1 MDMYV
6 NKLLKNKTYER
17 FFLHGIENK
26 ADVIEGIIYYSLEE
40 VYENHKDENLY
51 KYSNEKLMEELIEKS
66 VQKYVQFYRFVVMN
80 DSFTEDFRNNYVD
93 LEQMKRD
100 IVNAIQN
107 LLNSKR
113 SLYIEDGSGNYST
126 MQIDRMVVTKAGI
139 YFTRGEID
147 AIALNQNF
155 YFEFKK
161 SDETKSNDCI
171 QSYYYEYDETT
182 GKIKNPRGLQGE
194 IAWTKQ
200 IYSILGDLIKL
211 EKLDNKK
218 YYISW
223 LYTKLE
229 RAKNK
234 CNPDKNC
241 IYLIEKA
248 CEAFEEKMAG
258 RELE

>member
-26 ADVIEGIIYYSLEE
+26 ETVIEGIIYYSLVE
-40 VYENHKDENLY
+40 VYANYGKENLY
-51 KYSNEKLMEELIEKS
+51 ELSNEKLLEKIIEKA
-66 VQKYVQFYRFVVMN
+66 VPKYIQFYRFIVMN
-80 DSFTEDFRNNYVD
+80 DTFTENFKNNFVD
-93 LEQMKRD
+93 LDQMKRD
-100 IVNAIQN
+100 IVSTIQN
-107 LLNSKR
+107 LLNTKR
-113 SLYIEDGSGNYST
+113 ILQIKDENGKCT
-126 MQIDRMVVTKAGI
+126 TKQIDRMIVTKAGI

-147 AIALNQNF
+147 AIGLNRNF
-155 YFEFKK
+155 YYEFKHE
-161 SDETKSNDCI
+161 DETKGDCI
-171 QSYYYEYDETT
+171 KNYYYEYDEE

-200 IYSILGDLIKL
+200 IYNILEDLTKL
-211 EKLDNKK
+211 EKLDNEK

-229 RAKNK
+229 REKNR
-234 CNPDKNC
+234 DKPNMSS
-241 IYLIEKA
+241 IYLIDNA
-248 CEAFEEKMAG
+248 CKAFEEKMAG